1 MLKHRC
7 ATLVLAV
14 LFISLS
20 LTASAAGALAVGV
33 SQSVI
38 MNIYNVDRV
47 AIANPEIADV
57 VVISGSEVLLVGKS
71 PGSTTL
77 HVWSGAGRD
86 TYQVEV
92 GTNDTSIADSIK
104 KLLGY
109 PGIRVSKVN
118 KTVMLEGTVND
129 QYQKTRAE
137 KVAGAFGEKVVNLLE
152 ITNPKQ
158 VKIEAKVIEV
168 SKNKLDNLGIKWG
181 NDPNNPGVFTLGQSA
196 TNSIADQ
203 KKVFGWF
210 GTYSDLNGQLDA
222 LVSKGYANILSQP
235 NVITVSGEKA
245 NILVGGEIPIPVAF
259 TNGTITVEWK
269 EYGIK
274 LQIAPEVGAD
284 GLIASKIKAEVS
296 SLDYTNAKTMVDIGN
311 NYIIPAIKTRRAETV
326 ITLASGQTM
335 AIGGLIASEDAKSVT
350 KLPVLSEVPVLGR
363 FFTSTSTNKDKKE
376 IIIILT
382 PTLISKPN
390 DYASPMTE
398 NMKKIVDDNP
408 WKGNDDE
415 NKPKDANPGR
425 K

>member
-1 MLKHRC
+1 MSRHGC

-14 LFISLS
+14 LILSLS
-20 LTASAAGALAVGV
+20 LTVSAAGNFTVGV
-33 SQSVI
+33 NQSII
-38 MNIYNVDRV
+38 MNIYDVERI

-57 VVISGSEVLLVGKS
+57 VVVSRSEVLLVGKV

-77 HVWSGAGRD
+77 HVWSNTGRE

-92 GTNDTSIADSIK
+92 GTNDSSIAATINN
-104 KLLGY
+104 LLGL
-109 PGIRVSKVN
+109 PGVKVSKVN

-152 ITNPKQ
+152 ITNPRQ
-158 VKIEAKVIEV
+158 VKIEAKVVEV
-168 SKNKLDNLGIKWG
+168 SKSKLDNLGIKWG
-181 NDPNNPGVFTLGQSA
+181 NNPNNPGVFTLGQSS
-196 TNSIADQ
+196 TNTIANQ
-203 KKVFGWF
+203 QKVFGWF

-222 LVSKGYANILSQP
+222 LVQNGYANILSQP

-245 NILVGGEIPIPVAF
+245 HILVGGEIPIPVAF

-274 LQIAPEVGAD
+274 LEIAPEVNAE

-311 NYIIPAIKTRRAETV
+311 NYIIPALKTRRAETV

-335 AIGGLIASEDAKSVT
+335 AIGGLIASEDTKTVS
-350 KLPVLSEVPVLGR
+350 KLPGLSEIPVLGR
-363 FFTSTSTNKDKKE
+363 FFTSNSVSKDKKE
-376 IIIILT
+376 IIVILT
-382 PTLISKPN
+382 PTLVDSAN
-390 DYASPMTE
+390 YAPPMSPG
-398 NMKKIVDDNP
+398 MKEAVVENP
-408 WKGNDDE
+408 WKDKGDE
-415 NKPKDANPGR
+415 AKPKGADPGR